1 MSVKHLFFALLR
13 AHVLGGEGLSDED
26 RAAVG
31 EKAEKLFQLA
41 SAHDMAHLIGFSLYE
56 AGLAEA
62 YAHFENHHLL
72 ALFRYESIAYE
83 QIRVG
88 EVLEAAS
95 IPHMPLKGAL
105 LRELY
110 PEAWMRPSCDVDVL
124 VKGEDLDR
132 AVAALVENG
141 FTIRDR
147 TSHDVGF
154 ASAGH
159 IPTELHF
166 RLWENGQSDKIRD
179 LLESAWDT
187 ATLVDGTSYQY
198 AMTDELFYFYH
209 VAHMAK
215 HVEHGGCGIRPFLDM
230 WLMDKAA
237 DAEARRREMLE
248 KGGLLQFAEAAR
260 ALCRVWF
267 EGAPHSEITRG
278 FEAFVLEGGVYG
290 TETNRVAIQQQQRGG
305 RLRYALSRIFVTR
318 EVLKVAFPIL
328 DRHPWLFPFLQVAR
342 WWNILR
348 RGDGK
353 RSLDELAFSG
363 SLSDDRASEMRHLLD
378 TLGLPREGERT
389 IEN

>member
-31 EKAEKLFQLA
+31 EKVEKLFQLA

-83 QIRVG
+83 QTRVG

-95 IPHMPLKGAL
+95 IPYMPLKGAL

-154 ASAGH
+154 TSTGH

-166 RLWENGQSDKIRD
+166 RLWENGQSGEIRD

-187 ATLVDGTSYQY
+187 ATLVDGSQFHYE
-198 AMTDELFYFYH
+198 MTDELFYFYH

-215 HVEHGGCGIRPFLDM
+215 HVEHGGCGVRPFLDM
-230 WLMDKAA
+230 WLMDKNTGA
-237 DAEARRREMLE
+237 DERRREMLE

-260 ALCRVWF
+260 ALGRVWF

-278 FEAFVLEGGVYG
+278 FESFVLEGGVYG
-290 TETNRVAIQQQQRGG
+290 TETNRVAIQQQKRGG
-305 RLRYALSRIFVTR
+305 RLRYALSRIFVTFDD
-318 EVLKVAFPIL
+318 LKVHFPIL
-328 DRHPWLFPFLQVAR
+328 GKHPWLMPFLQVAR
-342 WWNILR
+342 WFKILF
-348 RGDGK
+348 RGGAK
-353 RSLDELAFSG
+353 RSLDELAYSG
-363 SLSDDRASEMRHLLD
+363 SLSADRADEMKHLLD
-378 TLGLPREGERT
+378 DLGLPREGK
-389 IEN
+389 